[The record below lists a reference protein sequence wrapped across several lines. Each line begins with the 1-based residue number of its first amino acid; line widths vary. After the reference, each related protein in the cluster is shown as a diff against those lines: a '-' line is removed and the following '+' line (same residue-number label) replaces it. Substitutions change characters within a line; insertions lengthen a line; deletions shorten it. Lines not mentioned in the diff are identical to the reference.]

1 MLSLYISLGL
11 LTIIWGTAKL
21 LSSRQ
26 QQAQKRAYQQFLQED
41 RMTSTLE
48 YARDVTRQRQDT
60 RIWR

>member
-1 MLSLYISLGL
+1 MMSLYISLGL
-11 LTIIWGTAKL
+11 LTGIWGIAKL
-21 LSSRQ
+21 LRSRQ

>member
-1 MLSLYISLGL
+1 MTSLYISIGL
-11 LTIIWGTAKL
+11 LTGIWGLAKL
-21 LSSRQ
+21 FNSRQ
-26 QQAQKRAYQQFLQED
+26 RQARKRAYQQFLQED